1 MGAGSRW
8 RNALSIQAM
17 PVLAIAL
24 VVLLLG
30 VLLWLLRQNEH
41 EARAQALVQDVLWVE
56 QGVHFHL
63 AAAGDGLVRLA
74 DRLARDGFESE
85 AFHAESQALIAATP
99 ELRRIVLRDAE
110 GRVRHTAP
118 PIDPLPSAEVAP
130 DWYETFVLTRPLG
143 QPAYGR
149 PYWVPHGGG
158 VVLALSVPI
167 LRPGQARGIGLVTA
181 TLSLND
187 LLAQRVPWWFAQ
199 KYRVEIIDDHGVVL
213 AERAESAPD
222 EPGLSRRVPLDPP
235 GNGLSL
241 RISAYRG
248 NLDLARTLLAA
259 AIFALALSA
268 ILSLWALRRHLR
280 RRLAAEQAL
289 RAEHAFRKAMEDS
302 LTIGM
307 RARDLNGRVTYVNS
321 AFCRMV
327 GWEAGDLVGATP
339 PMPYWA
345 PEEVESY
352 QAMFD
357 AVQRGEG
364 SGHGFELILCRR
376 DGERFKVLVYEAPL
390 IDSEGQQAG
399 WMASIVDIT
408 ERERAADLSRQQ
420 QERLQR
426 TARLITMGEMASTLA
441 HELNQPL
448 SAIASYAAGCLNR
461 LASGNVPAEELEGPL
476 IRLGAQ
482 AQRAGQIIRRI
493 HDFVRKNTPLVA
505 PCALNRVIEGAI
517 GFVEADARKH
527 GIRVIVRPDP
537 ADPEV
542 LADRILIEQVMLNL
556 ARNAMEAMSNTPWFL
571 REIEVS
577 ITSSP
582 SVVTVRVADHGGG
595 IPPDVAK
602 GLFTPFF
609 STKEE
614 GMGMGLNICRSIIES
629 HRGRL
634 WHEPN
639 PGGGSAF
646 IFTLP
651 ERDGNT

>member
-1 MGAGSRW
+1 MAAGGGW
-8 RNALSIQAM
+8 RGALSIQAM
-17 PVLAIAL
+17 PVLAMAL

-30 VLLWLLRQNEH
+30 VLLWLLRQNER
-41 EARAQALVQDVLWVE
+41 EASAQALTQDVMWIE
-56 QGVHFHL
+56 QDLHFHL
-63 AAAGDGLVRLA
+63 TAAGEGLIRLA
-74 DRLARDGFESE
+74 DRVAREGLEGEGFL
-85 AFHAESQALIAATP
+85 AESRALIGSHP
-99 ELRRIVLRDAE
+99 ELRRIVLRDAD
-110 GRVRHTAP
+110 GRVRRTAP
-118 PIDPLPSAEVAP
+118 PVDPLPPAEVAP
-130 DWYETFVLTRPLG
+130 DWYDTFMLNRSFG

-149 PYWVPHGGG
+149 PYWLPHGGG
-158 VVLALSVPI
+158 VVLAVSVPV
-167 LRPGQARGIGLVTA
+167 LREGQAIGLVTA
-181 TLSLND
+181 TLSLD
-187 LLAQRVPWWFAQ
+187 ELLSQQVPWWFAQ
-199 KYRVEIIDDHGVVL
+199 KYRIEIVDENGAVL
-213 AERAESAPD
+213 ADRARPVPEES
-222 EPGLSRRVPLDPP
+222 GLSHQARLDPP
-235 GNGLSL
+235 GNGLSVEAT
-241 RISAYRG
+241 AYRG
-248 NLDLARTLLAA
+248 ELDLARTLLAA
-259 AIFALALSA
+259 AIFALALLA
-268 ILSLWALRRHLR
+268 ILSLWALRRHQR

-307 RARDLNGRVTYVNS
+307 RARDLDGRVTYVNS

-327 GWEAGDLVGATP
+327 GWEAGDLVGVVP
-339 PMPYWA
+339 PMPYWV

-352 QAMFD
+352 QAMFLS
-357 AVQRGEG
+357 VQRGEG
-364 SGHGFELILCRR
+364 TGQGFELTLCRR
-376 DGERFKVLVYEAPL
+376 SGERFKALVYEAPL
-390 IDSEGQQAG
+390 IDSEGQQSG
-399 WMASIVDIT
+399 WMASVIDIT
-408 ERERAADLSRQQ
+408 ERERAADLSREQ

-461 LASGNVPAEELEGPL
+461 LASGSVRPEELEGAL
-476 IRLGAQ
+476 VRLGAQ

-493 HDFVRKNTPLVA
+493 HDFVRKSTPLVA
-505 PCALNRVIEGAI
+505 PCAVNRVIEGAI

-527 GIRVIVRPDP
+527 GIRVTVLPDP
-537 ADPEV
+537 ADPQVE
-542 LADRILIEQVMLNL
+542 ADRILIEQVVLNL
-556 ARNAMEAMSNTPWFL
+556 ARNAIEAMSNTPWFL

-577 ITSSP
+577 IGSSGG
-582 SVVTVRVADHGGG
+582 VVTVRVADHGGG

-646 IFTLP
+646 VFTLP
-651 ERDGNT
+651 EKDRMS